1 MKVTVDG
8 NPQGRAEVIPPET
21 EGQAPRGTG
30 QELRCTAGSESLR
43 WEQREQR
50 ARRRGGEVESVRGTR
65 THNPV

>member
-43 WEQREQR
+43 REQR
-50 ARRRGGEVESVRGTR
+50 ARQRGGEVVSVRGTR

>member
-30 QELRCTAGSESLR
+30 RELKCITGSESLR
-43 WEQREQR
+43 REQR
-50 ARRRGGEVESVRGTR
+50 ARQRGGEVESVRGTS